1 MELWSQVLHVE
12 FVKKITYV
20 LWTYFFSFFCPVF
33 RIESQSVAQARHKF
47 TNPLPQPPECQN
59 YRCVPPYSENPCL
72 VPFPLNFLFLS
83 FLFLSF
89 LYFLDFLIS
98 SFFVVLCT
106 TPKFHT
112 LVLYPWATSPVMHLC
127 FLQQIDL
134 FKVFKMVFDTNSSF
148 ESCSYISTSCDTLN
162 EVWIIFALWSVSVR
176 IHHQESKDFFFSD

>member
-1 MELWSQVLHVE
+1 MKSSVTCWICE
-12 FVKKITYV
+12 KITYV

-47 TNPLPQPPECQN
+47 TNPLPQPPECQD
-59 YRCVPPYSENPCL
+59 YRCVPPYSEKPCL

-98 SFFVVLCT
+98 SFSVVLCT

-112 LVLYPWATSPVMHLC
+112 LVLYPWATSPAMSLC
-127 FLQQIDL
+127 FFFYSKLICLKYLKRYLILIQVLKVVATYQLHVIHWTKSALFLLCDL
-134 FKVFKMVFDTNSSF
+134 
-148 ESCSYISTSCDTLN
+148 YL
-162 EVWIIFALWSVSVR
+162 
-176 IHHQESKDFFFSD
+176 